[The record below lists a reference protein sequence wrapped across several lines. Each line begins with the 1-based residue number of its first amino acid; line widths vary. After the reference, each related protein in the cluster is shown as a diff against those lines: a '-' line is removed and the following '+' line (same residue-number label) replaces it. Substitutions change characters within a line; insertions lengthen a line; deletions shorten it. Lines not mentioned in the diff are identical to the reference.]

1 MPAVENSSPTADLGP
16 FDPLDPSAAETFT
29 TAFARPMPI
38 ERAEALEVLAKAGWA
53 AALAGAPHDARL
65 AFEFSR
71 FFAGI
76 GFIRKYKSYGTKFA
90 APFGYSIFA
99 LDDGKGFSVQLHR
112 TAKVEAFHILCVKP
126 EAFALLA
133 SPAEWE
139 TYGEE
144 FVELWQRSQGD
155 PTTSEL
161 AFRPEPGDVLVIDHL
176 EVVHSI
182 VGCVLEEFATTSND
196 AVTRLFD
203 QNAAAPAAIPA
214 QHRELTEVLVDCA
227 SKPPSR
233 FVSRTEGA
241 WETAKLEGPERR
253 LVDLPDAG
261 LVGYHLTVPADA
273 PEALYVADGTIT
285 TISCLAGSVDV
296 RLRGG
301 ELRLATGDT
310 APLAPGEAAVIR
322 AGAEPSRM
330 SVCEVASALA
340 FGDFRT
346 A

>member
-1 MPAVENSSPTADLGP
+1 MPAVENSTPTADLGP
-16 FDPLDPSAAETFT
+16 FDPLDQAAADAFA

-38 ERAEALEVLAKAGWA
+38 ERVEALEVVAKSAWA
-53 AALAGAPHDARL
+53 AALAEAPDDAQL

-76 GFIRKYKSYGTKFA
+76 GFIKKYKSYGTKFA

-112 TAKVEAFHILCVKP
+112 TAKVEAFHILCVKS

-139 TYGEE
+139 SHGEA
-144 FVELWQRSQGD
+144 FVELWQRSHGD
-155 PTTSEL
+155 PATSAL

-196 AVTRLFD
+196 AVERLFD

-214 QHRELTEVLVDCA
+214 RHPELTDVLADCA
-227 SKPPSR
+227 STPPSR

-241 WETAKLEGPERR
+241 WQTAALEGPERR

-261 LVGYHLTVPADA
+261 LVGYHLRVIPSA
-273 PEALYVADGTIT
+273 PEALDVATGTVAT
-285 TISCLAGSVDV
+285 VSCLAGSVTLH
-296 RLRGG
+296 LRGG

-310 APLAPGEAAVIR
+310 APLAPGEAAEIR
-322 AGAEPSRM
+322 ATGEPARV
-330 SVCEVASALA
+330 SVCEVASELA